1 MTDGNPPLQAQHDAE
16 LERLRASIAT
26 LEAKLAEYTT
36 ENRPS
41 ADEQQPGDT
50 SRLAVTLDS
59 IADAVITTDRLG
71 HVERLNPVA
80 ERLTGYSQLEARGRP
95 LAEVFRVGTSHR
107 TTDTTMAIATTGAHS
122 TATLDPITLWNRQQ
136 QPLTVELSA
145 SSIRGGNGEV
155 FGTVLVFRDV
165 TQRREHEA
173 RKVHSDKLQAIGQLV
188 GGLAHELNN
197 LFAANMSF
205 AELLRLRFDPTDDK
219 ESMQFAESI
228 VDNTRRASDLVG
240 RLLSFAR
247 ERTRESAPVDV
258 HQLIEDLI
266 EQVKETTS
274 RITLEISANA
284 RDSFVR
290 GDAQSLRDSLL
301 NLFVNASEAMPE
313 GGTIRLMTDTV
324 VLSSDQCKRALLPVK
339 PGHYLLI
346 EVADSGTGIP
356 EELHNRIFEP
366 FFTTKRRGS
375 ISGLGLSVV
384 YGTVRDHGGTI
395 ELESE
400 LGHGTKF
407 RLLLPQRGVVTV
419 SSLRPAGEL
428 VSGHGRLLL
437 ADDEPTLRRAGAAL
451 LRRLGYE
458 VCLAEDGVQAV
469 ELFAKEPQNFDL
481 VLLDIMMPKLNGREA
496 LREMRRIDPNV
507 KALYISAFGLSS
519 EDPSAEDGVQGVIRK
534 PFTAAT
540 LSQRIAEVLETEP
553 NGPALE
559 MPEPE
564 NT

>member
-41 ADEQQPGDT
+41 SDEQQPGDT

-80 ERLTGYSQLEARGRP
+80 ERLTGYSQLEAQGRP

-258 HQLIEDLI
+258 HQLIEDLV

-469 ELFAKEPQNFDL
+469 ELFAKEPQKFDL